1 MSEEG
6 LTDSPDFL
14 DQAVSEYLPA
24 SEAVEEDTSGATEST
39 QDRPVET
46 EATAPVEE
54 TAEETAVEEVVE
66 EDPNAT
72 ESSQEDQDPQ
82 EGDEESFT
90 NRDPE
95 TLPPELKAQYLS
107 MQRDYTQKTQLI
119 APVVKAV
126 KHNTETLGQL
136 FDGAEGA
143 NPEDLAAAAVEHL
156 AGMYSD
162 PEIAK
167 MHFDNLAQLYGFGD
181 GSAQEADSFEAVD
194 GEEGNNPEA
203 AALKEQIKALE
214 ERLNE
219 RDTIEQQLAEQQQ
232 QEQLIEEQTQELVG
246 LYEAT
251 KQDPRFKHFS
261 DDEWQLIGAAGL
273 GGDDVDFL
281 GAAESFERLVD
292 ARVKALL
299 DSKESQPN
307 VAAGGVGGPAVEPSD
322 QPKSVDE
329 AGQLAEEFLKQNL
342 LGS

>member
-14 DQAVSEYLPA
+14 DQAVADLMPS
-24 SEAVEEDTSGATEST
+24 SEAVEGDTSGATESHE
-39 QDRPVET
+39 DRPVET
-46 EATAPVEE
+46 EATAPADQVEE
-54 TAEETAVEEVVE
+54 TTEPATDVEGVQ
-66 EDPNAT
+66 
-72 ESSQEDQDPQ
+72 QEDEDPQ
-82 EGDEESFT
+82 EGDDEAFT

-126 KHNTETLGQL
+126 KHNTDVLSQL

-143 NPEDLAAAAVEHL
+143 GPEDLAAAAVEHL

-162 PEIAK
+162 PDVAK
-167 MHFDNLAQLYGFGD
+167 MHFDNLAQIYGFDNASSQPEGTI
-181 GSAQEADSFEAVD
+181 EAD
-194 GEEGNNPEA
+194 GEEVDTPEA

-219 RDTIEQQLAEQQQ
+219 RDSLEQQLAEQAQ
-232 QEQLIEEQTQELVG
+232 QEQLIQQQTQELVG

-251 KQDPRFKHFS
+251 KEDPRFKHFS

-273 GGDDVDFL
+273 GGDEIDFL
-281 GAAESFERLVD
+281 GVAESYERLVD

-299 DSKESQPN
+299 QSKESQPN

>member
-6 LTDSPDFL
+6 LTDSTDFL
-14 DQAVSEYLPA
+14 DQAVSDLIPA
-24 SEAVEEDTSGATEST
+24 SEAVEEGQGGATESS

-46 EATAPVEE
+46 EATAPVED
-54 TAEETAVEEVVE
+54 TAVETAVETTDEVVE
-66 EDPNAT
+66 N
-72 ESSQEDQDPQ
+72 SQEDQDPQ
-82 EGDEESFT
+82 EGEDDLFT

-126 KHNTETLGQL
+126 KHNTDTLSQL

-143 NPEDLAAAAVEHL
+143 GPEELAAAAVEHL

-162 PEIAK
+162 PEVAK
-167 MHFDNLAQLYGFGD
+167 MHFDNLAQLYGFDNESPQQGD
-181 GSAQEADSFEAVD
+181 PIEAAD
-194 GEEGNNPEA
+194 GEVVDNPEA

-219 RDTIEQQLAEQQQ
+219 RDQFEQQLAEQAQ
-232 QEQLIEEQTQELVG
+232 QEQLIDQQTQELVG

-251 KQDPRFKHFS
+251 KEDPRFKHFS

-273 GGDDVDFL
+273 GGEEVDFL
-281 GAAESFERLVD
+281 GVAEAYENLVD
-292 ARVKALL
+292 SRVKALL
-299 DSKESQPN
+299 QSKESQPN

-329 AGQLAEEFLKQNL
+329 ASRFAEEFLKQNL

>member
-14 DQAVSEYLPA
+14 DQAVSELLPT
-24 SEAVEEDTSGATEST
+24 SEAVEGDTSGATEST

-46 EATAPVEE
+46 EATAPVEDV
-54 TAEETAVEEVVE
+54 AEETATEVVE

-72 ESSQEDQDPQ
+72 EEPQEDQDPQ
-82 EGDEESFT
+82 EGEEDLFT

-107 MQRDYTQKTQLI
+107 MQRDYTQKTQLV

-126 KHNTETLGQL
+126 KHNTDTLAQL

-143 NPEDLAAAAVEHL
+143 NPEDLAAAAVEHF

-162 PEIAK
+162 PEVAK
-167 MHFDNLAQLYGFGD
+167 MHFDNLAELYGFGNE
-181 GSAQEADSFEAVD
+181 SAAQADSYEAAD
-194 GEEGNNPEA
+194 GEEASNPEA
-203 AALKEQIKALE
+203 AALKEEIKALE

-219 RDTIEQQLAEQQQ
+219 RDSLEQQLAEQQQ
-232 QEQLIEEQTQELVG
+232 QEALIQQQTQELVG

-251 KQDPRFKHFS
+251 KEDPRFKHFS

-273 GGDDVDFL
+273 GGDEVDFL
-281 GAAESFERLVD
+281 GTAEAYERLVD

-299 DSKESQPN
+299 ESKESQPN

-322 QPKSVDE
+322 SPKSVDE